1 MEVKGKKIGV
11 LMGGMSS
18 EREISLKTGTHIYNT
33 LKESGYNAVSIDV
46 GRDIAKRLEEE
57 KIDVAF
63 IALHGKY
70 GEDGTV
76 QGLLELMGIPYTG
89 SGVLGSALSMDKAV
103 SKEIFERHQISTPV
117 YEVITKRDY
126 EAGYT
131 VMLDLPVVVKPV
143 SGGSTI
149 AVTIVNRADE
159 LDAAI
164 QAAFKHDNSVLIE
177 KFVDGMLLTAGVL
190 GDTALPVVEICP
202 KKGFY
207 DYESK
212 YTAGMTEYFVP
223 ARIGKKKLEECQ
235 RIALKCHRVIR
246 CKGVTRTDMI
256 MDTAQ
261 NIFVLEINTIPG
273 MTETSLIPIAAK
285 GIGIGFKELVLKILE
300 EAVKEG

>member
-1 MEVKGKKIGV
+1 MELMNKKIGV

-33 LKESGYNAVSIDV
+33 LKDAGYNAVAIDV
-46 GRDIAKRLEEE
+46 GKDIARRLEEE

-76 QGLLELMGIPYTG
+76 QGLLELIGIPYTG
-89 SGVLGSALSMDKAV
+89 SGVLGSALSMDKAA

-117 YEVITKRDY
+117 YEVITKKDY

-143 SGGSTI
+143 AGGSTI
-149 AVTIVNRADE
+149 GVSIVNRADE
-159 LDAAI
+159 LEGAI
-164 QAAFKHDNSVLIE
+164 EGALKYDDRVLIE
-177 KFVDGMLLTAGVL
+177 KFVDGMLLTVGVL
-190 GDTALPVVEICP
+190 GDTALPVIEICP

-223 ARIGKKKLEECQ
+223 ARISKKKLEECQ

-256 MDTAQ
+256 MDIAQ

-285 GIGIGFKELVLKILE
+285 GIGMEFKDLVLKILE
-300 EAVKEG
+300 EAVKG

>member
-1 MEVKGKKIGV
+1 MELLNKKIGV

-18 EREISLKTGTHIYNT
+18 EREISIKTGMHIYNT
-33 LKESGYNAVSIDV
+33 LKESGYNAVTIDV
-46 GRDIAKRLEEE
+46 GRDIARRLEEE

-89 SGVLGSALSMDKAV
+89 SGVLGSALSMDKAA

-117 YEVITKRDY
+117 YEVITKKDY
-126 EAGYT
+126 EGGYT

-143 SGGSTI
+143 AGGSTI
-149 AVTIVNRADE
+149 GVSIVMRADK
-159 LDAAI
+159 LDEAI
-164 QAAFKHDNSVLIE
+164 QGAFKHDNSVLIE

-223 ARIGKKKLEECQ
+223 ARISKKKIEECK

-285 GIGIGFKELVLKILE
+285 GVGIEFKDLVLKILE
-300 EAVKEG
+300 EAVK